1 MAMYQQLQRPS
12 GEISMIRL
20 MLASTAIAALLA
32 GGPALAADQKVKAPL
47 YTKAPIIP
55 VFSWTGFYLGA
66 NAGGHWGRDNIST
79 TTSANF
85 DLASR
90 TAIDLASPN
99 TLKPEGWL
107 AGVQVGYNMEVN
119 HVVLGLE
126 GDADWLNGTSSR
138 SLVFPGPSPT
148 AGDTLSNSTQGT
160 FLATL
165 RPRLGFAYDRTLFYV
180 TGGLAVGTVKTTDS
194 MTVGGGAV
202 LESTSDT
209 KTRTGWTAGGG
220 FEYAFTDNWS
230 AKVEVLHVDLGGTY
244 DAGIPC
250 VVGCGAAA
258 TDIVVHHKYT
268 DNIAR
273 FGINYR
279 LGAPASVVANY

>member
-1 MAMYQQLQRPS
+1 MM
-12 GEISMIRL
+12 RL

-32 GGPALAADQKVKAPL
+32 GGPALAADQKVKAPV
-47 YTKAPIIP
+47 YTKAPVIP
-55 VFSWTGFYLGA
+55 AFSWTGFYLGA
-66 NAGGHWGRDNIST
+66 NAGGHWGRDNITT
-79 TTSANF
+79 TTSNNF
-85 DLASR
+85 NLASR
-90 TAIDLASPN
+90 TVIDLASPVM
-99 TLKPEGWL
+99 LKPEGWL

-126 GDADWLNGTSSR
+126 GDADWLNGTGSR
-138 SLVFPGPSPT
+138 SLVFAGPNPVP
-148 AGDTLSNSTQGT
+148 GDTLSNSTQGT

-165 RPRLGFAYDRTLFYV
+165 RPRLGAAYDRGLIYV
-180 TGGLAVGTVKTTDS
+180 TGGLAVGTVKTSDS
-194 MTVGGGAV
+194 MAVTGGAV

-209 KTRTGWTAGGG
+209 KTRVGWAAGGG

-244 DAGIPC
+244 DTGIPC
-250 VVGCGAAA
+250 VVVCGAAT

-268 DNIAR
+268 DEIAR

-279 LGAPASVVANY
+279 LGAGAPVVAKY